1 MKIVNKLIEYGV
13 IEEFNDW
20 AQHFLAGTK
29 GQPKTD
35 LVIIDYVKSL
45 LDDVY
50 PDQPEKVKNCKL
62 APWLVMA
69 VKSLGPENIGT
80 ADRNKMIDI
89 ANWFKVTGTE
99 GPFKNKDLNG
109 AYEFVVA
116 KNAESERKKES
127 RPEPDADGGYQLQA
141 EKDGKVKRIG
151 NVGDGSGRIWVQ
163 VIDGSWLAEPSEL
176 NPHHKWGV
184 KCQSEN
190 QHGFQN
196 SSMLNVQLVGP
207 PKGNPN
213 GKWSTQLAIAGP
225 SGTGDIKEIKQEG
238 NQQPG
243 SMSTSGGYNDGDQM
257 VINFLCGNP
266 FAKQNFKRFILYN
279 GGVPQTRGNN
289 TYGGDAFLEYI
300 SDRKP
305 ELFNKLMDSRED
317 ILENNRELIISLKG
331 QEWFEERELNL
342 NDLARNNPQAFLEKF
357 ERLYKRY
364 GQDAAD
370 LLKEIDIVSMY
381 NTNPNLVKKSIS
393 SFVGRIPADEFISL
407 FELLDLKDYIAS
419 YPNEFK
425 EVLKFMSNDKAYK
438 SVLEKILSSNP
449 EVFFSAFGKGTQGV
463 INFMSFASS
472 PRIREHQNAKWDPNK
487 EEWRRAKKE
496 YIRDENGNIKTDENG
511 ERLTRDVEVVV
522 PENLLF
528 MDKKERR
535 KFVEKNRDFIFSILK
550 GGDFDKKLTYLKILM
565 PQLSDQEAKKMLE
578 SNDLKAQIIKYYD
591 DKYNEFKNDQ
601 DKGEQ
606 YLLAKYGRR
615 VQGAAGTP
623 ILQKYMPGVLEFYRQ
638 FRFGKPDSRKI
649 PLSELRANIN
659 KIKNYYADISNEKDT
674 AGKKMDGFAKFLEL
688 YKENGAPDEEV
699 VKLID
704 SVDKSAFAKSP
715 SLATRFF
722 SMVLP
727 VLKRSKAISEA
738 GRLKAF
744 FDKMGASGEG
754 YYSQLVEKLS
764 VLRYAVN
771 SGDRI
776 MFEGNEGFR
785 QKFKLTQGKKYLV
798 IDVRN
803 SYKRELPEDERTNI
817 ENTEAINAE
826 VMVSEDDAGQGY
838 GGQNIWV
845 PSDRFD
851 VRSEYVLMS
860 EKVNESFNRFSETF
874 LRLKSTIN
882 ESTEGSKPR
891 YTAIMLDNDSMSKL
905 QQLIDQLKNEGVVG
919 EDWEI
924 SANHVTMN
932 MGAVKDKQLLGQQV
946 MVDVTAIGKNDM
958 VVALKVSVDKNLDFG
973 GRIPHITL
981 AFNKNA
987 GGKPAMSNQLK
998 EWKSITTIKL
1008 KGNIEEVY

>member
-35 LVIIDYVKSL
+35 TVIIDYVKSL

-80 ADRNKMIDI
+80 ADRNKMIDV

-127 RPEPDADGGYQLQA
+127 RPELDADGGYQLQA

-196 SSMLNVQLVGP
+196 SSTLNVQLVGP

-243 SMSTSGGYNDGDQM
+243 SMSTSGGYSDGDQM

-266 FAKQNFKRFILYN
+266 FAKQNFKRFILYH
-279 GGVPQTRGNN
+279 GGVPQRRGNN

-393 SFVGRIPADEFISL
+393 SFVGRIPAEEFISL

-438 SVLEKILSSNP
+438 GVLEKILSSNP
-449 EVFFSAFGKGTQGV
+449 EVFFSAFGRGTQGV
-463 INFMSFASS
+463 TNFMSFASS

-496 YIRDENGNIKTDENG
+496 YVRDENGNIKTDENG

-528 MDKKERR
+528 MDQKERR
-535 KFVEKNRDFIFSILK
+535 KFIEKNKGFILSMMK
-550 GGDFDKKLTYLKILM
+550 GTDLEKNMSYLKILL

-578 SNDLKAQIIKYYD
+578 TNDLKGQIIKYYD
-591 DKYNEFKNDQ
+591 DKYDEFKKDREKGDQ
-601 DKGEQ
+601 FLIQ
-606 YLLAKYGRR
+606 KYGRN
-615 VQGAAGTP
+615 VQG
-623 ILQKYMPGVLEFYRQ
+623 LSDKLYHSYKPGVLEFYSQ
-638 FRFGKPDSRKI
+638 FKMGKPGSRKI
-649 PLSELRANIN
+649 PLAELKADMN
-659 KIKNYYADISNEKDT
+659 KIKNYYAFKSNESEKSL
-674 AGKKMDGFAKFLEL
+674 KQIDGFVEFLKEC
-688 YKENGAPDEEV
+688 KENGAPDEEIL
-699 VKLID
+699 KIIQQ
-704 SVDKSAFAKSP
+704 VDKSAILKSP
-715 SLATRFF
+715 TLAVNFF
-722 SMVLP
+722 SRVLP

-738 GRLKAF
+738 EKLKPSF
-744 FDKMGASGEG
+744 SKMGAVGEG
-754 YYSQLVEKLS
+754 YYTQLVEKLS
-764 VLRYAVN
+764 ILQYAVN

-776 MFEGNEGFR
+776 MFKGNEGFR
-785 QKFKLTQGKKYLV
+785 QKFKLTDGRKYLV
-798 IDVRN
+798 IDVRDT
-803 SYKRELPEDERTNI
+803 YKKDLPGEENTNI
-817 ENTEAINAE
+817 ENIEAINAE
-826 VMVSEDDAGQGY
+826 VLVSEDDAGQGY

-851 VRSEYVLMS
+851 VRSQYVLMS
-860 EKVNESFNRFSETF
+860 ERLKESFQAFGSMLKK
-874 LRLKSTIN
+874 LRTTIN
-882 ESTEGSKPR
+882 ESASGPKPR
-891 YTAIMLDNDSMSKL
+891 YTAIMLDDDSMSRL
-905 QQLIDQLKNEGVVG
+905 QQLVDDLKE
-919 EDWEI
+919 EDAIGDDWKV
-924 SANHVTMN
+924 SADHVTMN

-946 MVDVTAIGKNDM
+946 TVDVTAIAKNDM
-958 VVALKVSVDKNLDFG
+958 VVAVKVSVDKNLDFG
-973 GRIPHITL
+973 GRTPHITL